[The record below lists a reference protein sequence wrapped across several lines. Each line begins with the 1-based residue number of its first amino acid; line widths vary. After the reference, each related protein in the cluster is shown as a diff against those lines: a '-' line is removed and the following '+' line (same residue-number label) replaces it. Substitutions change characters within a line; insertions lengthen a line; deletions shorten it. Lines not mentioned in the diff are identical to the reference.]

1 MEMMTGDERRG
12 LWMLKLSWTVMWED
26 ATDIKVRN
34 KILSG
39 ELLFQKLKKAENR
52 KEKLKSFSWI

>member
-1 MEMMTGDERRG
+1 
-12 LWMLKLSWTVMWED
+12 MWED